1 VDGPVRLRLPATV
14 PREQAIAW
22 RVALR
27 EEMAP
32 RLAEGYRWTAL
43 SEDGWAVLE
52 PPAPLC

>member
-1 VDGPVRLRLPATV
+1 MV
-14 PREQAIAW
+14 W
-22 RVALR
+22 RAALR

-52 PPAPLC
+52 PPELETTVSNRPSRSVEEAR